1 MLPAVEP
8 LLLADKRSQARAAI
22 DAYPRQHE
30 RRSQRAIAD
39 SLVAN
44 LRAQPTAFRTGWEI
58 DRGGRGSDTGLTT
71 GTSPTKARGL
81 AARGNRRG
89 LAFEPPQR
97 VGSQR

>member
-39 SLVAN
+39 SLA
-44 LRAQPTAFRTGWEI
+44 RRHKRSTMRISASSFRPAV
-58 DRGGRGSDTGLTT
+58 GR
-71 GTSPTKARGL
+71 
-81 AARGNRRG
+81 
-89 LAFEPPQR
+89 
-97 VGSQR
+97 